1 MSLQPARAPRLA
13 QQGLTIIELMVSL
26 LVGMI
31 LSLAVFG
38 VLTVSEGRKR
48 TTTSVNDANLSGAYA
63 LSLLDPMIRAAGSGL
78 KVIPDETMGCTLK
91 TARGAQQLL
100 PVVDDF
106 ALPAP
111 FDEVNPNPDAAGEFK
126 LAPVLILP
134 GQTTPGVSGQT
145 SDALLI
151 MRGASARG
159 GDAPI
164 PLTASATATALPT
177 LNSVGIQGGDIV
189 LVVNRLLAN
198 RPCLLQQVKA
208 DHVSGATP
216 INTSEGSYTQ
226 STVDS
231 TEITSFPT
239 GSWVVNLGNRP
250 QFNLIG
256 VGDNNTLF
264 SYDLLN
270 LDGAAA
276 PTAVELADGVFELKA
291 LYGIGT
297 DTDGDGT
304 FDTTEWVAPDD
315 ERFDLEAMNADASLI
330 GRITAIRLG
339 LILRT
344 ALPEKDAVTAGPVV
358 LFPDLTNAAGT
369 ALTYTRNLSDAEK
382 VYRYRTLETTIPVR
396 NNLL

>member
-1 MSLQPARAPRLA
+1 MNHQPARATRLA
-13 QQGLTIIELMVSL
+13 QRGLTIIELMVSL

-78 KVIPDETMGCTLK
+78 KVVPDETMGCTLK

-100 PVVDDF
+100 PVVEAF

-164 PLTASATATALPT
+164 PLTATATATALPT
-177 LNSVGIQGGDIV
+177 LNAVGIQAGDIV

-198 RPCLLQQVKA
+198 RPCLLQQVKS
-208 DHVSGATP
+208 DHVSGTTP
-216 INTSEGSYTQ
+216 INTSDSTYSQ

-239 GSWVVNLGNRP
+239 GSWVVNLGARP

-256 VGDNNTLF
+256 VGNNNTLF

-276 PTAVELADGVFELKA
+276 PTAVELADGIFELRA

-297 DTDGDGT
+297 DADGDGT
-304 FDTTEWVAPDD
+304 FESTEWVSPSD
-315 ERFDLEAMNADASLI
+315 ERYDLEAMNADPSLI
-330 GRITAIRLG
+330 GRVVAIRLG

-344 ALPEKDAVTAGPVV
+344 ALPEREAVSAGPLE
-358 LFPDLTNAAGT
+358 LFSGLTNAAGT
-369 ALTYTRNLSDAEK
+369 SLTYSRNLANSER
-382 VYRYRTLETTIPVR
+382 VYRYRTLEATIPVR